1 MTAFSI
7 FSKRKPKQVTETK
20 QASTPEEGK
29 APRKK
34 VPAIKT
40 SPQKIRFGLTAKVVI
55 FMLVVSLAPLI
66 IFAGITVKQT
76 NDNIRNDTERLMA
89 VTASD
94 MVSNVEEWIDK
105 NVRVLRALTQ
115 MPDIISMMRE
125 KQEPLLKAVS
135 QEYPWMYLVFTVGP
149 DGMNIARNDNN
160 PLTDYSDRDYYK
172 EIMGGK
178 DLAWQTL
185 IGKTSKKPALVMA
198 VPIKRDN
205 LVIGVMA
212 MAATIEDLSKLVAT
226 WKQGKTGFAFLVD
239 EKGKV
244 VSHQIE
250 EYVVKQTNLN
260 NYPLIT
266 AFNNGQKGVI
276 YFSDNGVSRAGY
288 ARKTKYGWTLGMQ
301 QDTRETFKVLR
312 ETMTFTYILLGITAF
327 VVSLFAWL
335 LGRTIGTPI
344 KKLTEV
350 AERIS
355 VGDMGAEI
363 KIKSKDE
370 IGNLA
375 EAISRMQDSL
385 RLAIERLRRDRRPEH
400 TSERK

>member
-7 FSKRKPKQVTETK
+7 FSKRKPKEGTK
-20 QASTPEEGK
+20 TRQASTSEQEK

-34 VPAIKT
+34 VSPIDT
-40 SPQKIRFGLTAKVVI
+40 SAQKIRFGLTAKVI
-55 FMLVVSLAPLI
+55 TLMLVVSLLPLV
-66 IFAGITVKQT
+66 IFAGITVKRT
-76 NDNIRNDTERLMA
+76 NDNIRNETEKLMA

-105 NVRVLRALTQ
+105 NVRVLRALTK

-125 KQEPLLKAVS
+125 RQEPLLKAVS

-149 DGMNIARNDNN
+149 GGMNVARNDDK
-160 PLTDYSDRDYYK
+160 PLLDYSDRDYYK
-172 EIMGGK
+172 EVMGGK
-178 DLAWQTL
+178 DLVWQTL
-185 IGKTSKKPALVMA
+185 VSKTLNKPALIMA
-198 VPIKRDN
+198 VPIKGGDT
-205 LVIGVMA
+205 VIGVMA
-212 MAATIEDLSKLVAT
+212 MGATIEDLSKLVAT
-226 WKQGKTGFAFLVD
+226 WKQGGTGYAFLVD

-244 VSHQIE
+244 LSHQVE
-250 EYVVKQTNLN
+250 DYVVQQTNLN
-260 NYPLIT
+260 NYPLIA
-266 AFNNGQKGVI
+266 AFNKGQKGVI
-276 YFSDNGVSRAGY
+276 YFTDNGVSRAGY
-288 ARKTKYGWTLGMQ
+288 AKKTKYGWTLGMQ

-327 VVSLFAWL
+327 VVSLFAWV

-344 KKLTEV
+344 KKLTDV

-355 VGDMGAEI
+355 VGDMDAEI

-385 RLAIERLRRDRRPEH
+385 RLAIERLRRRQEA
-400 TSERK
+400 